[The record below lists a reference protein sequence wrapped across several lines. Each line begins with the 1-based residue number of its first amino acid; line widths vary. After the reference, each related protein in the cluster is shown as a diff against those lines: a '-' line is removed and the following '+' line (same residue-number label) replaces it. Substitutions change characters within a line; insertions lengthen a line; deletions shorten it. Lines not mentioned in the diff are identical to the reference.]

1 MQPSS
6 SSCILDFGFRGLNFQ
21 STTRK
26 GASRLENIVLTIDK
40 KRVSCPPGTSIL
52 EVASENGIKIPHL
65 CHHPDLKPF
74 GACRLCLVEDEKTA
88 RLMAACV
95 TPAAQDMAIRTDT
108 PRVVGHRR
116 NIVRLMI
123 AEHPESCIV
132 CSKGNRCRLR
142 WVAAQMGVGETQ
154 LYSMPNYKPLEQ
166 ANPFII
172 RDLSKCILC
181 GKCIR
186 ADHELVVIGAID
198 YNLRGFHSRPAT
210 VHEMG
215 LERSSCTF
223 CGTCVSMCPTGALS
237 AKNSRYVGSPETE
250 SFSICSFCGVGCSL
264 SMGQTAGKIIDVNP
278 ADLPNTVNQA
288 TLCVRGHFA
297 HDFLNSA
304 DRLIAPLMP
313 KKGEEGHSQMAP
325 VTWEHALDQV
335 ADRLIQI
342 KDENGP
348 QSIAFMGSS
357 KCSNEE
363 NYLLQKIARVLI
375 GTNNIDNGG
384 YVSGQFL
391 STDLDRK
398 TGGGYRPNFLNT
410 IAKADIIMVLGAD
423 PGHSLPVVSYTL
435 KRAAKKGIPLV
446 VVDPR
451 KTDLVSFASLWLP
464 IKPQSDLEL
473 INALAALLHKENAYA
488 SEFIDRYVEGFSIFS
503 YSLSSLDVEKVG
515 RVTGLAMQRLQEAV
529 GILKGKRIAF
539 VIGHGILQQR
549 YGVHTMG
556 AILNLSL
563 ITGSLG
569 SEGAGIYI
577 LARENNQAGAMD
589 MGAVPNLLPGR
600 MPLDDDQIR
609 KTWEKNWKVKISPD
623 PGLNMVRMIEA
634 AESGRLKALY
644 IMGENPLRALPQH
657 QRVKAALENLD
668 FVVVQDILNNEIV
681 KLADVA
687 LPGAAVSEKNGSFT
701 NMEGR
706 IQDFA
711 PAVPPPGSAKPDWQ
725 ILDLLATRLGSQ
737 SPYGSVEN
745 IRKEIRSLV
754 LPYAEMNG
762 PGQSWVKA
770 FSPMAVF
777 HADGAKKMMSFSPVV
792 STRDDQGEAG
802 YPFTAILGSLRYHLG
817 SGTRTS
823 ASARIQEFNSD
834 GAVAVGVRDA
844 DKLELKDGDTVQVES
859 RCGMIKRKIV
869 RSPHIGSGQLFVP
882 LAVNANDAMN
892 LIDLA
897 DLADPNSAGWKT
909 CAVKIKKI

>member
-1 MQPSS
+1 
-6 SSCILDFGFRGLNFQ
+6 
-21 STTRK
+21 
-26 GASRLENIVLTIDK
+26 
-40 KRVSCPPGTSIL
+40 
-52 EVASENGIKIPHL
+52 
-65 CHHPDLKPF
+65 
-74 GACRLCLVEDEKTA
+74 VEDEKTG
-88 RLMAACV
+88 RLMASCV

-108 PRVVGHRR
+108 PRIISHRR

-132 CSKGNRCRLR
+132 CSKGNRCQLR

-154 LYSMPNYKPLEQ
+154 LYAMPNYKPLEQ

-172 RDLSKCILC
+172 RDLSKCVLC

-186 ADHELVVIGAID
+186 ADHELVVVGAID

-210 VHEMG
+210 IHEMG

-250 SFSICSFCGVGCSL
+250 SFSICSFCAVGCSL
-264 SMGQTAGKIIDVNP
+264 SMGQAAGKIIDVNP
-278 ADLPNTVNQA
+278 AHLPDTVNRS

-313 KKGEEGHSQMAP
+313 NKGENGRVQMAP
-325 VTWEHALDQV
+325 VSWEQALDQV
-335 ADRLIQI
+335 ASRLIRI
-342 KDENGP
+342 KNENGP

-363 NYLLQKIARVLI
+363 NYLLQKIARVFI

-384 YVSGQFL
+384 YISGQFL
-391 STDLDRK
+391 STVLDLK
-398 TGGGYRPNFLNT
+398 TGGGYRTNPLSA
-410 IAKADIIMVLGAD
+410 IAKADIIFILGAD
-423 PGHSLPVVSYTL
+423 PCHSLPVVSYTL

-451 KTDLVSFASLWLP
+451 KTELVSFASLWLP

-473 INALAALLHKENAYA
+473 INALAALLHEKNACA
-488 SEFIDRYVEGFSIFS
+488 SDFIDQYVEGFSIFS
-503 YSLSSLDVEKVG
+503 YSLSSLDIQKVS
-515 RVTGLAMQRLQEAV
+515 RVTGLTEQRLHEAAET
-529 GILKGKRIAF
+529 LKGKRIAF
-539 VIGHGILQQR
+539 LIGHGILQQR
-549 YGVHTMG
+549 YGIHTMG
-556 AILNLSL
+556 AVLNLSL

-569 SEGAGIYI
+569 TEGAGIYI

-600 MPLDDDQIR
+600 MPLDDDRIR

-634 AESGRLKALY
+634 AENGRLKALY
-644 IMGENPLRALPQH
+644 IMGENPLRALPQP
-657 QRVKAALENLD
+657 QRVTAALEKLD

-687 LPGAAVSEKNGSFT
+687 LPGAAVSEKSGSFT
-701 NMEGR
+701 NLEGR
-706 IQDFA
+706 IQSAA
-711 PAVPPPGSAKPDWQ
+711 PVVPPPGNAKPDWE

-737 SPYGSVEN
+737 NPYGAVEN

-754 LPYAEMNG
+754 PPYAEMSG
-762 PGQSWVKA
+762 HGQSWLKA

-777 HADGAKKMMSFSPVV
+777 HADGARKMMSFSPVV
-792 STRDDQGEAG
+792 STQDDQRDAD

-823 ASARIQEFNSD
+823 ASARIQEFDLNGEVVIST
-834 GAVAVGVRDA
+834 RDA
-844 DKLELKDGDTVQVES
+844 DQLKLKDGDAVRLKS
-859 RCGMIKRKIV
+859 RWGMIKRKIG
-869 RSPHIGSGQLFVP
+869 RSPRIEPGQLFVP

-897 DLADPNSAGWKT
+897 DLANPKSAGWKT
-909 CAVKIKKI
+909 CAVKIEKT

>member
-1 MQPSS
+1 M
-6 SSCILDFGFRGLNFQ
+6 
-21 STTRK
+21 
-26 GASRLENIVLTIDK
+26 ENIVLTIDN
-40 KRVSCPPGTSIL
+40 KRISCSPGTSIL
-52 EVASENGIKIPHL
+52 EAAAKNGIKIPHL
-65 CHHPDLKPF
+65 CYHPDLKPF
-74 GACRLCLVEDEKTA
+74 GACRLCLVEDEKTG
-88 RLMAACV
+88 RLMASCV

-108 PRVVGHRR
+108 PRLIGHRR

-132 CSKGNRCRLR
+132 CSKGNRCQLR

-154 LYSMPNYKPLEQ
+154 LYAMPNYKPLEQ

-172 RDLSKCILC
+172 RDLSKCVLC

-186 ADHELVVIGAID
+186 ADHELVVVGAID

-210 VHEMG
+210 IHEMG

-250 SFSICSFCGVGCSL
+250 SFSICSFCAVGCSL
-264 SMGQTAGKIIDVNP
+264 SMGQAAGKIIDVNP
-278 ADLPNTVNQA
+278 AHLPDTVNRS

-313 KKGEEGHSQMAP
+313 NKGENGRVQMAP
-325 VTWEHALDQV
+325 VSWEQALDQV
-335 ADRLIQI
+335 ASRLIRI
-342 KDENGP
+342 KNENGP

-363 NYLLQKIARVLI
+363 NYLLQKIARVFI

-384 YVSGQFL
+384 YISGQFL
-391 STDLDRK
+391 STVLDLK
-398 TGGGYRPNFLNT
+398 TGGGYRTNPLSA
-410 IAKADIIMVLGAD
+410 IAKADIILILGAD
-423 PGHSLPVVSYTL
+423 PCHSLPVVSYTL

-451 KTDLVSFASLWLP
+451 KTELVSFASLWLP

-473 INALAALLHKENAYA
+473 INALAALLHEKNACA

-503 YSLSSLDVEKVG
+503 YSLSSLDIQKVS
-515 RVTGLAMQRLQEAV
+515 RVTGLTEQRLHEAAET
-529 GILKGKRIAF
+529 LKGKRIAF
-539 VIGHGILQQR
+539 LIGHGILQQR
-549 YGVHTMG
+549 YGIHTMG
-556 AILNLSL
+556 AVLNLSL

-569 SEGAGIYI
+569 AEGAGIYI

-600 MPLDDDQIR
+600 MPLDDDRIR

-634 AESGRLKALY
+634 AENGRLKALY
-644 IMGENPLRALPQH
+644 IMGENPLRALPQP
-657 QRVKAALENLD
+657 QRVKAALEKID

-687 LPGAAVSEKNGSFT
+687 LPGAAVSEKSGSFT
-701 NMEGR
+701 NLEGR
-706 IQDFA
+706 IQSAA
-711 PAVPPPGSAKPDWQ
+711 PVVQPPGNAKPDWE

-737 SPYGSVEN
+737 NPYGSVEN
-745 IRKEIRSLV
+745 IRKEICSLV
-754 LPYAEMNG
+754 PPYAEMSG
-762 PGQSWVKA
+762 HGQGWLKA

-777 HADGAKKMMSFSPVV
+777 HADGARKMMSFSPVV
-792 STRDDQGEAG
+792 STQDDQRDAD

-823 ASARIQEFNSD
+823 ASARIQKFDLNGEVVISTQ
-834 GAVAVGVRDA
+834 DA
-844 DKLELKDGDTVQVES
+844 DQLKLKDGDAVRLKS
-859 RCGMIKRKIV
+859 RWGMIKRKIG
-869 RSPHIGSGQLFVP
+869 RSPRIAPGQLFVP

-897 DLADPNSAGWKT
+897 DLANPKSAGWKT
-909 CAVKIKKI
+909 CAVKIEKT

>member
-1 MQPSS
+1 
-6 SSCILDFGFRGLNFQ
+6 
-21 STTRK
+21 
-26 GASRLENIVLTIDK
+26 LENIVLTIDE
-40 KRVSCPPGTSIL
+40 KRISCPPGTSIL
-52 EVASENGIKIPHL
+52 EAAAKNGIKIPHL
-65 CHHPDLKPF
+65 CYHPDLKPF
-74 GACRLCLVEDEKTA
+74 GACRLCLVEDEKTG
-88 RLMAACV
+88 RLMASCV

-108 PRVVGHRR
+108 ARVVDHRR

-142 WVAAQMGVGETQ
+142 WVAAQMGVGETN

-186 ADHELVVIGAID
+186 ADHELVVVGAID

-210 VHEMG
+210 VHELG
-215 LERSSCTF
+215 LERSVCTF

-237 AKNSRYVGSPETE
+237 TKNSRYVGSPETE
-250 SFSICSFCGVGCSL
+250 TVSICSFCGVGCSL

-278 ADLPNTVNQA
+278 AHLPETVNQA

-313 KKGEEGHSQMAP
+313 KKGEDGHSQMVP
-325 VTWEHALDQV
+325 VTWDQALDQV
-335 ADRLIQI
+335 AGRLLQI

-348 QSIAFMGSS
+348 QSIGFMGSS

-363 NYLLQKIARVLI
+363 NYLFQKIARVLI

-384 YVSGQFL
+384 YISGQFL
-391 STDLDRK
+391 STVLDLK
-398 TGGGYRPNFLNT
+398 TGGGYRPNPLST
-410 IAKADIIMVLGAD
+410 IAKADIIVVLGAD

-451 KTDLVSFASLWLP
+451 KTELVSFASLWLP

-488 SEFIDRYVEGFSIFS
+488 SKFIDRYVEGFSIFS
-503 YSLSSLDVEKVG
+503 YSLSSLDLEKVS
-515 RVTGLAMQRLQEAV
+515 RVTGLAIQRLHEAAD
-529 GILKGKRIAF
+529 ILKGKRIAF
-539 VIGHGILQQR
+539 LIGHGILQQR
-549 YGVHTMG
+549 HSIHTMG

-569 SEGAGIYI
+569 SEGAGIFM
-577 LARENNQAGAMD
+577 LARENNQVGAMD
-589 MGAVPNLLPGR
+589 MGAIPSLLPGR
-600 MPLDDDQIR
+600 MPLGDDPIR

-644 IMGENPLRALPQH
+644 IMGENPLRALPQP
-657 QRVKAALENLD
+657 QRVKAALKKLD

-681 KLADVA
+681 GLADVA
-687 LPGAAVSEKNGSFT
+687 LPGAAVSEKSGSFT
-701 NMEGR
+701 NLEGR
-706 IQDFA
+706 IQYFA
-711 PAVPPPGSAKPDWQ
+711 PVVPPPGSAKPDWQ
-725 ILDLLATRLGSQ
+725 ILDLLATRLGS
-737 SPYGSVEN
+737 PAAYGSVEN

-762 PGQSWVKA
+762 HGHSWVKA
-770 FSPMAVF
+770 ISPMAVF
-777 HADGAKKMMSFSPVV
+777 GADGAGKLMSFSPVV
-792 STRDDQGEAG
+792 SIQDDPSDAS
-802 YPFTAILGSLRYHLG
+802 YPYTAILGSLRYHLG

-823 ASARIQEFNSD
+823 ASARIQEFYLK
-834 GAVAVGVRDA
+834 GEIAVSAPDA
-844 DKLELKDGDTVQVES
+844 DQLKLKDGDTVQLKS
-859 RCGMIKRKIV
+859 RWGMIRRKIA
-869 RSPHIGSGQLFVP
+869 RSSRIEPGQLFVP
-882 LAVNANDAMN
+882 LGFEANDAMN
-892 LIDLA
+892 LIELA
-897 DLADPNSAGWKT
+897 DLANPKSAGWKT
-909 CAVKIKKI
+909 CAVKINKV